1 MKEDRWA
8 SICHTKPVDPKSPS
22 FQFVHVFCVCF
33 IWFWDTILLCCSG
46 YPQIPG
52 QSPCLGIPGCWNHHP
67 RSRDNLPATSIQRL
81 KFQSWKPCWSFL
93 PCRLHRGTLCLT
105 LHWVATGEFYEM
117 QPLWEGGGTPLTI
130 CFQGSAT
137 SFPFI
142 YKVCGSTHFTDR
154 DESPKL
160 CLSGKVK
167 WGQVIIFKGNK
178 NDKGRQSWVG

>member
-1 MKEDRWA
+1 M
-8 SICHTKPVDPKSPS
+8 C
-22 FQFVHVFCVCF
+22 FVFVLFDFETRFCYVALA
-33 IWFWDTILLCCSG
+33 ILKF
-46 YPQIPG
+46 
-52 QSPCLGIPGCWNHHP
+52 LG
-67 RSRDNLPATSIQRL
+67 NLPASASQVAGTTTLGLETTFLPLLFRDWNF
-81 KFQSWKPCWSFL
+81 KAGKPCWSFL

-117 QPLWEGGGTPLTI
+117 QPLWEGGGTPLMI